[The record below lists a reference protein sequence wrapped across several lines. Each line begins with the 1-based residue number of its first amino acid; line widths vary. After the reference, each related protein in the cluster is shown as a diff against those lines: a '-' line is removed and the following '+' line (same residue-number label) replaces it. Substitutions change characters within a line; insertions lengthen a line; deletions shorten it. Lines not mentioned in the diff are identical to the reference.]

1 MSKIFEFALDILMY
15 SFSLNKPK
23 NDANFSQKNLAMSLV
38 CNMWADMKMQLGH
51 LAFILANLEFSQALS
66 WKNPRGSNNNSG

>member
-23 NDANFSQKNLAMSLV
+23 NDAKFSQKNLAMSLV
-38 CNMWADMKMQLGH
+38 CNM
-51 LAFILANLEFSQALS
+51 
-66 WKNPRGSNNNSG
+66 